1 MANGDNVQIGYS
13 CDDWQRHYDTDDL
26 RWDLGEVAPPFER
39 LWEERNI
46 FPCKAIIP
54 GCGRGHEAVFLA
66 ERGFQ
71 ITAVDY
77 TRGAVSLLDGALA
90 AKNLP
95 GEVLH
100 LNFFELDAKYNN
112 SFDLMLEHT
121 FFCAINP
128 DMRQEYVTT
137 AGRILKSGA
146 LLIGLFYET
155 GGKDGPPFNTGK
167 RDIEECFSEKFEIEI
182 LNKTIHS
189 AERRQGKEWLAILK
203 RK

>member
-1 MANGDNVQIGYS
+1 MANGDNVQTGYS
-13 CDDWQRHYDTDDL
+13 CDDWERHYDTDDL

-46 FPCKAIIP
+46 SPCKAIIP

-146 LLIGLFYET
+146 LFIGLFYET
-155 GGKDGPPFNTGK
+155 GEKDGPPFNTGK